1 MDSPRQVAP
10 AEIEA
15 LIRQY
20 VYVEPQSGSAS
31 TLHGVSQAAGLIAKS
46 FELAA
51 LRSTRTDRSE
61 AEAGRPAEGV
71 RPPGETLWL
80 AHGAMFGSASGDW
93 DDLDLI
99 NKLRWASV
107 EDSAVRN
114 LMAQSNTTPPARGRE
129 NADEGGNDAGR

>member
-1 MDSPRQVAP
+1 MDDRVKVALDYFRADP
-10 AEIEA
+10 HMNGPVLLTPSKMRAHLAVIEEA
-15 LIRQY
+15 VR
-20 VYVEPQSGSAS
+20 AS
-31 TLHGVSQAAGLIAKS
+31 DTG
-46 FELAA
+46 
-51 LRSTRTDRSE
+51 RSE

-107 EDSAVRN
+107 EDSAIRN
-114 LMAQSNTTPPARGRE
+114 LMAQSNTLAIAHPAKPETPHPPARGRG
-129 NADEGGNDAGR
+129 DQP